1 MGNYLLPE
9 KTLGMFSHLLPEKT
23 VWPIELTIWKNHS
36 PYLRFFPDF
45 LGDWLCVFQ
54 LLNVVSHLAKQNLQV
69 LVLGRKHMLTQNSR
83 WRRVEME
90 KMQKQ
95 ASFFFADNM

>member
-1 MGNYLLPE
+1 MFSYLLPE
-9 KTLGMFSHLLPEKT
+9 KTVG
-23 VWPIELTIWKNHS
+23 PIEITILQNHS
-36 PYLRFFPDF
+36 TYLRFFPYF